1 MEEFFDSPSTVRSHH
16 GIWVEYWILFFL
28 IRKILFLLKLVGGI
42 FFKNFH
48 TGNEIMSWDWQLF
61 LNFFLSTSFFQNIF
75 NLISSFF
82 LISCR
87 VSRFFF
93 YIHSFFKFHLA
104 RSLSTSLL
112 LGFPLAPLTFHWCCC
127 RKPHDVH
134 VGLPWLS
141 PCWSAA
147 ASPRFLFPG
156 LPQIINFLNLS

>member
-28 IRKILFLLKLVGGI
+28 IRKILFLLKLVGGNLLKKI
-42 FFKNFH
+42 SYWEWNYELRLATLFKFLSLNL
-48 TGNEIMSWDWQLF
+48 LF
-61 LNFFLSTSFFQNIF
+61 SEHFQFNFFLFPD
-75 NLISSFF
+75 F
-82 LISCR
+82 LPCES
-87 VSRFFF
+87 VLF

-147 ASPRFLFPG
+147 SSPRFPV
-156 LPQIINFLNLS
+156 P